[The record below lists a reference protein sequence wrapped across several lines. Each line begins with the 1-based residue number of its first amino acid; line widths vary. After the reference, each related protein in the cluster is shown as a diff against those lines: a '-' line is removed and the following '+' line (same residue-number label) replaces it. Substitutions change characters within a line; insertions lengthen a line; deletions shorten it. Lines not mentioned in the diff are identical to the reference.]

1 MPTHRLWLRIACAA
15 LITAPVFSPAQA
27 DPGAAAAMQ
36 AAKRGLA
43 QFAEHQQSLR
53 PGSAP
58 VDFPLDITDVGD
70 LKQATIGHGFEVHTI
85 DPKELLARGDLPSLA
100 KPTGQWRFVVS
111 LRGRPIGLAT
121 VERVNGRYETVAYG
135 GSVLA
140 KDVEAAMSAHGNGA
154 RSNLRFVRIYQA
166 RADLLEVDRAKF
178 APLHSA
184 RESLLLKKN
193 GDQLADSAELLEPL
207 RAAVKANIEAF
218 R

>member
-1 MPTHRLWLRIACAA
+1 MHTHRLWLRIACAA
-15 LITAPVFSPAQA
+15 MMASPFLAKA
-27 DPGAAAAMQ
+27 DNDAAMQ

-43 QFAEHQQSLR
+43 QFAEHQQAIR

-70 LKQATIGHGFEVHTI
+70 LKQATINQGFEVYTI
-85 DPKELLARGDLPSLA
+85 EPKDLLARGDLASLA
-100 KPTGQWRFVVS
+100 KPTGEWRFIISV
-111 LRGRPIGLAT
+111 RGKAIGLAT
-121 VERVNGRYETVAYG
+121 VQKVNGRYETVAYG
-135 GSVLA
+135 AAVLA
-140 KDVEAAMSAHGNGA
+140 KDVDAAMNVHGNSA
-154 RSNLRFVRIYQA
+154 RSNLRFIRIYQA
-166 RADLLEVDRAKF
+166 RSDLLEVDHARF

-193 GDQLADSAELLEPL
+193 GDQLVDGADLLEPL